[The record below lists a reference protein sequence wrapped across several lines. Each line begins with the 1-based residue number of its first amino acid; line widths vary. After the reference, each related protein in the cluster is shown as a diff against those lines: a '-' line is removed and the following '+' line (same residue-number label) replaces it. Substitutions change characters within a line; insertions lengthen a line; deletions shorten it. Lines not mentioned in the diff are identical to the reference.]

1 MSEIPTPTTPVVK
14 KKRQFKAFYVSK
26 ADMMAELIEYNKTQV
41 ISEKLGKMFLDIAQR
56 YMSRTNFY
64 RYSYKDD
71 MIGDAV
77 ARMVSQVSKFNIN
90 HPSANPFSYFTQVAH
105 CQVLQ
110 LLKKEKR
117 QRDSK
122 TNLRDK
128 IWEEMCLDEG
138 MEFVSEER
146 GSDE

>member
-1 MSEIPTPTTPVVK
+1 
-14 KKRQFKAFYVSK
+14 
-26 ADMMAELIEYNKTQV
+26 
-41 ISEKLGKMFLDIAQR
+41 
-56 YMSRTNFY
+56 
-64 RYSYKDD
+64 

-138 MEFVSEER
+138 MEFVSGER